1 MAETYYEATSKPLKK
16 LPALKGKK
24 RVDVCVIGAGFT
36 GLGAALALAERGY
49 SVAVVEQNEVGS
61 GASGRNGGQ
70 IHHGLR
76 RDQIY
81 LEKKFGRSEAYLLWE
96 IAEAAVERLDE
107 VLKTYKID
115 ADRQDGHIFADHR
128 PRYVDES
135 HSYVD
140 HLRNHYAY
148 DKAEKL
154 NRDETRALVHSD
166 DYHGGWIDHGGG
178 HLHPLKYVRGLARA
192 AQKRGAE
199 IFEHSKAI
207 RIEHGKHPRIVTE
220 NGEVKA
226 DWVLVAGDSLMHGLV
241 PMADVRILPI
251 ASTIAV
257 TKPLGKK
264 MKNYLTSPMAVA
276 DSRFVVNY
284 FKPLDDGRL
293 FFGGGESY
301 SNVHVDHPGRLVRK
315 AMAQIFPDLGDVQF
329 DYEWSGI
336 VGITPT
342 RFPLIRRLAPNVLMA
357 AGYSGQGVSLAPFAG
372 YVLAEAVAGTMER
385 FDCLER
391 LPVPAFPGGTALRHP
406 LMIMA
411 MLWYALRDRL

>member
-1 MAETYYEATSKPLKK
+1 MAETYYEATAKPLKK
-16 LPALKGKK
+16 LPSLKGKK
-24 RVDVCVIGAGFT
+24 RVDVCVVGAGFT
-36 GLGAALALAERGY
+36 GLGAALSLAERGY
-49 SVAVVEQNEVGS
+49 SVAVLEQNTVGS

-70 IHHGLR
+70 IHRGFR
-76 RDQIY
+76 RDQMF

-96 IAEAAVERLDE
+96 IAGGAVDRLDE
-107 VLKTYKID
+107 VLKKYKIEC
-115 ADRQDGHIFADHR
+115 DREDGHIFADHR
-128 PRYVDES
+128 ARYVDES
-135 HSYVD
+135 HEYVD
-140 HLRNHYAY
+140 HLSQRYHYN
-148 DKAEKL
+148 DTEKL
-154 NRDETRALVHSD
+154 DREQIRALIKSD

-207 RIEHGKHPRIVTE
+207 RIENGKKAKVVTE
-220 NGEVKA
+220 DGVVTA
-226 DWVLVAGDSLMHGLV
+226 DWVLVAGDSLMQGLV

-257 TKPLGKK
+257 TKPLRKK
-264 MKNYLTSPMAVA
+264 LREHLTSKMAVA

-284 FKPLDDGRL
+284 FKPLEDGRL

-315 AMAQIFPDLGDVQF
+315 AMAQIFPDMRDVEF

-372 YVLAEAVAGTMER
+372 HVLAEAVAGTLER

-406 LMIMA
+406 LMILA
-411 MLWYALRDRL
+411 MIWYAMRDRL

>member
-1 MAETYYEATSKPLKK
+1 MAETYYEATAKPLNK
-16 LPALKGKK
+16 LPSLKGKK

-36 GLGAALALAERGY
+36 GLGAALSLAERGY
-49 SVAVVEQNEVGS
+49 SVAVLEQNTVGS

-70 IHHGLR
+70 IHRGFR
-76 RDQIY
+76 RDQMF

-96 IAEAAVERLDE
+96 IAGAAVDRLDE
-107 VLKTYKID
+107 VMKTYKID
-115 ADRQDGHIFADHR
+115 ADREDGHIFADHR
-128 PRYVDES
+128 PRYVGES
-135 HSYVD
+135 HEYVD
-140 HLRNHYAY
+140 HLRQRYHY
-148 DKAEKL
+148 DNTEKL
-154 NRDETRALVHSD
+154 DRDQIRALVRSD

-207 RIEHGKHPRIVTE
+207 RIENGKKAKVVTE
-220 NGEVKA
+220 DGVVTA
-226 DWVLVAGDSLMHGLV
+226 DWVLVAGDSLMQGLV

-251 ASTIAV
+251 ASTIGV
-257 TKPLGKK
+257 TKPLNKK
-264 MKNYLTSPMAVA
+264 MKKILTSKMAVA

-315 AMAQIFPDLGDVQF
+315 AMTQIFPEMKDVEL

-372 YVLAEAVAGTMER
+372 YVLAEAVSGTLER
-385 FDCLER
+385 FDCLAR

-406 LMIMA
+406 LMILA
-411 MLWYALRDRL
+411 MLWYAMRDRL